1 MENWDSNNKKFLG
14 YPVNLSYDYS
24 NCMGSLQ
31 YNINNIGD
39 PFSGSNY
46 SFNTMEV
53 ERNVLSFFAKL
64 WNVTSDYWGYIT
76 FSGTEG
82 NME

>member
-46 SFNTMEV
+46 SFNT
-53 ERNVLSFFAKL
+53 
-64 WNVTSDYWGYIT
+64 I
-76 FSGTEG
+76 
-82 NME
+82 

>member
-53 ERNVLSFFAKL
+53 ERNVLSFFAPSPRKPR
-64 WNVTSDYWGYIT
+64 
-76 FSGTEG
+76 
-82 NME
+82 